1 MKRVYFDKPRIFYG
15 LLPILL
21 LIIAVTASCG
31 GGGYG
36 GGGAPPDTTA
46 PVTTANPG
54 SGTYGSVQNV
64 TLTSNESSI
73 VYYSLDGADPSVG
86 GSNTISGTSPISGVS
101 IGAGTIVLKFFAID
115 ATGNRE
121 AVKTETY
128 VIDLV
133 SPTVSLVSAAPD
145 PFGLLTTRT
154 ISWQSNEAGI
164 YAVEL
169 GGTGTLGSGTTLAL
183 GSITANTPVDQV
195 MNGYQLSFSAATPL
209 WIYVTDAVGHTGST
223 SVSLSM
229 KPLVAIPIGGV
240 LSKIVILPG
249 GQKAYIARTSD
260 NVVAVVD
267 TDPLSASYNTVLT
280 TVSVGIR
287 PNGIAIV
294 PDGTRA
300 YVTNSGETI
309 SDIDTLSVISTATD
323 AEIATTPL
331 GSQTAPGGIAI
342 TMDGKRGYFTSFEN
356 KIYIVD
362 TDPGSLTYNLVVDYI
377 PRVLL
382 LSGNIAMTPNG
393 KKAVVNWAGIIA
405 HAVDVIDVDPTSP
418 TYNTVIASPVP
429 IVPGVSG
436 DVAVSP
442 DSAFAYATN
451 GEGQLC
457 KIDLQMYTLP
467 LCYAGVFFA
476 QGSIALTPD
485 GSTALHSNFNSKKL
499 YVIKTSDLTS
509 ITEVDLG
516 AELGNS
522 IAITPDGSRAYV
534 ERSVLSASSELVMV
548 PLQ

>member
-1 MKRVYFDKPRIFYG
+1 
-15 LLPILL
+15 
-21 LIIAVTASCG
+21 
-31 GGGYG
+31 
-36 GGGAPPDTTA
+36 
-46 PVTTANPG
+46 
-54 SGTYGSVQNV
+54 
-64 TLTSNESSI
+64 
-73 VYYSLDGADPSVG
+73 
-86 GSNTISGTSPISGVS
+86 
-101 IGAGTIVLKFFAID
+101 
-115 ATGNRE
+115 
-121 AVKTETY
+121 
-128 VIDLV
+128 
-133 SPTVSLVSAAPD
+133 
-145 PFGLLTTRT
+145 
-154 ISWQSNEAGI
+154 
-164 YAVEL
+164 
-169 GGTGTLGSGTTLAL
+169 
-183 GSITANTPVDQV
+183 
-195 MNGYQLSFSAATPL
+195 
-209 WIYVTDAVGHTGST
+209 
-223 SVSLSM
+223 
-229 KPLVAIPIGGV
+229 
-240 LSKIVILPG
+240 
-249 GQKAYIARTSD
+249 
-260 NVVAVVD
+260 
-267 TDPLSASYNTVLT
+267 
-280 TVSVGIR
+280 
-287 PNGIAIV
+287 
-294 PDGTRA
+294 
-300 YVTNSGETI
+300 
-309 SDIDTLSVISTATD
+309 
-323 AEIATTPL
+323 
-331 GSQTAPGGIAI
+331 
-342 TMDGKRGYFTSFEN
+342 MDGKRGYFTSFEN